1 MLGFLN
7 INKNNG
13 CAIFFLTASVMMSGV
28 LSGCSN
34 NAVKPVAAS
43 KASEKAAP
51 PAKRE
56 VVIVQKKTVGK
67 DEHHAA
73 YDKKRM
79 WYNQQWMTQ
88 RQNAQKNRATA
99 TAASNI
105 RNKKTYTRSAP
116 AQPAKLPHYGL
127 PGQFIQNQA
136 RQRPAQP
143 QQRQQIAQRQQAQR
157 QRQYASR
164 GVVRQRRSDV
174 NLAENLSQ
182 AAIARTYQRVRYD
195 GRYIPI
201 AYPMG
206 DVPANI
212 GVCTDTVI
220 RSYRRLGVDLQRLVH
235 EDMSRA
241 FNAYPNLS
249 KWGLS
254 SPDPNI
260 DHRRVHNLKV
270 FFSRH
275 GRRLPVTNN
284 PADYRPG
291 DLVTW
296 DLRNGGQEHIGL
308 VVNRRSPVD
317 PNRYMIV
324 HNIAKGDRM
333 EDILFAMPITGHYR
347 YLPNRNQQWIASAR

>member
-1 MLGFLN
+1 M
-7 INKNNG
+7 NKNNG
-13 CAIFFLTASVMMSGV
+13 YAVFSLVASCLLLGII
-28 LSGCSN
+28 SGCSN
-34 NAVKPVAAS
+34 NAVKPVAAA
-43 KASEKAAP
+43 KVEP
-51 PAKRE
+51 VPVVKRE
-56 VVIVQKKTVGK
+56 IVITHKKVAAK
-67 DEHHAA
+67 DKHHVE

-79 WYNQQWMTQ
+79 WHNQQWTIQ
-88 RQNAQKNRATA
+88 QKNRKEWEQKQKRK
-99 TAASNI
+99 ASVKRQSNPV
-105 RNKKTYTRSAP
+105 YTKSTSVQQAR
-116 AQPAKLPHYGL
+116 LPHYAL
-127 PGQFIQNQA
+127 PGNII
-136 RQRPAQP
+136 QP
-143 QQRQQIAQRQQAQR
+143 QVRQRQQRPQPRVQRR
-157 QRQYASR
+157 NQYASR
-164 GVVRQRRSDV
+164 GVVRQRRPNV
-174 NLAENLSQ
+174 NLAEHLSQ

-201 AYPMG
+201 SYPMG

-241 FNAYPNLS
+241 FHAYPNLR

-254 SPDPNI
+254 APDTNI

-270 FFSRH
+270 FFARH

-284 PADYRPG
+284 PEDYRPG

-317 PNRYMIV
+317 PRRYMIV
-324 HNIAKGDRM
+324 HNIANGDRM
-333 EDILFAMPITGHYR
+333 EDVLFAMPITGHYR

>member
-7 INKNNG
+7 MNKNNG
-13 CAIFFLTASVMMSGV
+13 YAACLLAASVVVLGG

-34 NAVKPVAAS
+34 NGVKSVTAS
-43 KASEKAAP
+43 KVKEKTAP
-51 PAKRE
+51 VAKRE
-56 VVIVQKKTVGK
+56 VVVINNKNKAGVK

-79 WYNQQWMTQ
+79 WYNQQWMVQ
-88 RQNAQKNRATA
+88 RQNEQKN
-99 TAASNI
+99 N
-105 RNKKTYTRSAP
+105 RNKRVYARSA
-116 AQPAKLPHYGL
+116 AVQSAKLPHYGL
-127 PGQFIQNQA
+127 PNGFIQNQA
-136 RQRPAQP
+136 RQQP
-143 QQRQQIAQRQQAQR
+143 RTKPRLRQQSRRQN
-157 QRQYASR
+157 QYASQ
-164 GVVRQRRSDV
+164 GVVRQRRPDV

-201 AYPMG
+201 SYPMG

-220 RSYRRLGVDLQRLVH
+220 RSYRRLGIDLQRLVH

-241 FNAYPNLS
+241 FYAYPNLS
-249 KWGLS
+249 KWGLKA
-254 SPDPNI
+254 PDPNI

-270 FFSRH
+270 FFARH

-333 EDILFAMPITGHYR
+333 EDVLFSMPITGHYR
-347 YLPNRNQQWIASAR
+347 YLPNRSRQWVASAR

>member
-7 INKNNG
+7 MNKNNG
-13 CAIFFLTASVMMSGV
+13 SVFFLVTSVV
-28 LSGCSN
+28 LVGLTSGCSN
-34 NAVKPVAAS
+34 HTVKPDATPKVKAKVAS
-43 KASEKAAP
+43 TI
-51 PAKRE
+51 RNE
-56 VVIVQKKTVGK
+56 VVIINNDVPAK
-67 DEHHAA
+67 DKHHVE
-73 YDKKRM
+73 YDRKRM
-79 WYNQQWMTQ
+79 WYNQQWEAR
-88 RQNAQKNRATA
+88 RQNAQNNRAKNNGRT
-99 TAASNI
+99 
-105 RNKKTYTRSAP
+105 KTTYARSSA
-116 AQPAKLPHYGL
+116 AQPVKLPHYGL
-127 PGQFIQNQA
+127 PGQVQSHAVNRNHQN
-136 RQRPAQP
+136 
-143 QQRQQIAQRQQAQR
+143 
-157 QRQYASR
+157 
-164 GVVRQRRSDV
+164 VVRQRQSNV
-174 NLAENLSQ
+174 NMAESLSQ

-201 AYPMG
+201 SYPMG

-212 GVCTDTVI
+212 GVCTDTII

-241 FNAYPNLS
+241 FHAYPNLR

-254 SPDPNI
+254 RPDPNI

-308 VVNRRSPVD
+308 VVNRRSPAD
-317 PNRYMIV
+317 PNRYMVV

-333 EDILFAMPITGHYR
+333 EDVLFALPITGHYR
-347 YLPNRNQQWIASAR
+347 YLPNRNRQWIASAR